1 MSYIGMD
8 IGPAPPPP
16 TGRIVGLGPAL
27 HFLGD
32 YASPALGLALRHR
45 QRIKEFNDAQG
56 FNLPGVSGGK
66 LIKTGGPAAPI
77 PTPGGVP

>member
-16 TGRIVGLGPAL
+16 TGRIVGLRPAL
-27 HFLGD
+27 HFAGD
-32 YASPALGLALRHR
+32 VASPAIGLLLQHR

-56 FNLPGVSGGK
+56 FNLAGSTRGK
-66 LIKTGGPAAPI
+66 LIKTGGPSAP
-77 PTPGGVP
+77 TGAGVP